1 MSEDHSS
8 SPLGRSQQRVL
19 LVDDQRPFR
28 DRVAIEFLRAGVDV
42 LQASGVY
49 DALQFARD
57 HEVDLLVIG
66 GEQRYQSGWPCAG
79 KLCGRPPWGGVILY
93 FGRVSERDRLW
104 ARVSELA
111 ALVETKGEVKRL
123 IEPVLR
129 NLGMSSPVAGRAVA

>member
-1 MSEDHSS
+1 M
-8 SPLGRSQQRVL
+8 L

-28 DRVAIEFLRAGVDV
+28 DRVASELRGAGIDV

-49 DALQFARD
+49 DALQLAWDR
-57 HEVDLLVIG
+57 EVDLLVIG
-66 GEQRYQSGWPCAG
+66 GEQQCRSGWRCAG
-79 KLCGRPPWGGVILY
+79 KLCGRPPWGGVVLF
-93 FGRVSERDRLW
+93 FGRVSECDRLW

-123 IEPVLR
+123 TEPVLR